1 MAWRIT
7 GPSIASLIL
16 DRKLGRAPDQV
27 IAAQALEIAALKE
40 WNYEHQQE
48 IKRLTQIIDDVS
60 ALVLHS

>member
-7 GPSIASLIL
+7 GSSIASLIL

-40 WNYEHQQE
+40 RNYEHQQE